1 MANRVLVMRHAHR
14 YSDTYSIGDDP
25 QLTPQGHE
33 QAQQVAELLRSRDLP
48 LVAIFRCAGA
58 PARPQQRTQLSYP
71 WKCGARKS
79 RALSSSWTRR
89 LTHAVLVLLLS
100 SPWLRSIQ
108 TVAPLAAAMG
118 LQIQVD
124 RCFGEYLKAE
134 GGHFAEDP
142 LPYLAYNTR
151 AEKAGLPHVPA
162 AVLAPDGGSP
172 FPPFPETR
180 ASTLLRHKQALER
193 VFARIAKD
201 YADEEGT
208 VLVVG
213 HGASNDFI
221 LYALCGEE
229 AHPTGRYAS
238 DEVEPLPPPPHC
250 CLTTIVKNGQGVWEV
265 ESYGQPTVS
274 TSHANSAATTPKL

>member
-1 MANRVLVMRHAHR
+1 MLMSHH
-14 YSDTYSIGDDP
+14 DCQID
-25 QLTPQGHE
+25 
-33 QAQQVAELLRSRDLP
+33 SRKKGK
-48 LVAIFRCAGA
+48 RGEGR
-58 PARPQQRTQLSYP
+58 PASLFASAAAFPERGGTF
-71 WKCGARKS
+71 AVS
-79 RALSSSWTRR
+79 RA
-89 LTHAVLVLLLS
+89 
-100 SPWLRSIQ
+100 P
-108 TVAPLAAAMG
+108 G
-118 LQIQVD
+118 
-124 RCFGEYLKAE
+124 
-134 GGHFAEDP
+134 
-142 LPYLAYNTR
+142 
-151 AEKAGLPHVPA
+151 AGLPQVPA

-201 YADEEGT
+201 NADEEGT